1 MAEKHEQ
8 KEKQKEGKDQK
19 KPAQQPVKK
28 KMIEGVRGIVRFA
41 ETDLDGNR
49 KLVESLAKVKGIGY
63 SLACAI
69 VKVSEMDGK
78 RLLGSLTEQE
88 IEKLEGV
95 AMEPGKF
102 GIPVYFLNR
111 VSDPFTGERKNLV
124 SSELAFT
131 KKSDIDLMKK
141 MRSYKG
147 VRHELGQPVRGQ
159 RTRGNFRTGVTAGV
173 MKGAIRQAAKAA
185 TAPAG
190 APAAGAAPAAGTPAA
205 KGAAPA
211 AAKATAPAKT
221 EEKKK

>member
-8 KEKQKEGKDQK
+8 KEKQPQKEGKEK
-19 KPAQQPVKK
+19 KQAQQPVKK

-102 GIPVYFLNR
+102 GIPAYFLNR

-173 MKGAIRQAAKAA
+173 MKGAIRQAAKGAA
-185 TAPAG
+185 APAAG
-190 APAAGAAPAAGTPAA
+190 APAAGAAPVTAA

-211 AAKATAPAKT
+211 AG
-221 EEKKK
+221 

>member
-19 KPAQQPVKK
+19 KAPQPVKK

-49 KLVESLAKVKGIGY
+49 RLVESLAKVKGIGY
-63 SLACAI
+63 TLACAI
-69 VKVSEMDGK
+69 VKVSGMDGK

-88 IEKLEGV
+88 METLEGISI
-95 AMEPGKF
+95 EPGKF
-102 GIPVYFLNR
+102 GIPAYLLNR
-111 VSDPFTGERKNLV
+111 VSDPFTGEKKNLL
-124 SSELAFT
+124 SSELAFA

-147 VRHELGQPVRGQ
+147 VRHEIGQPVRGQ

-173 MKGAIRQAAKAA
+173 MKGAIKQAAKGAP
-185 TAPAG
+185 PAG
-190 APAAGAAPAAGTPAA
+190 APAKPGAVAPAAGPPAAGKAAPAA
-205 KGAAPA
+205 KAAPA
-211 AAKATAPAKT
+211 KV